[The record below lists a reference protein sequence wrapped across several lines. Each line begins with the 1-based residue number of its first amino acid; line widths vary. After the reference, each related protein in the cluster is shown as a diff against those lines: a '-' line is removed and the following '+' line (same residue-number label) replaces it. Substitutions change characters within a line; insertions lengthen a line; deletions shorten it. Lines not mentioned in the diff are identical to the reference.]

1 MASKIKKAIEQE
13 LSPGRDM
20 ACAYGQDEKIAELA
34 YLKAERRGGMSG
46 HELDDWLE
54 AEQEVYFT
62 RGNDIPVNTG
72 NLGLQVGHKGRLD
85 IEYGK

>member
-20 ACAYGQDEKIAELA
+20 ACASGQDEKIAELA
-34 YLKAERRGGMSG
+34 YLKAERRGVMPG

-72 NLGLQVGHKGRLD
+72 NFGLQVGA
-85 IEYGK
+85 